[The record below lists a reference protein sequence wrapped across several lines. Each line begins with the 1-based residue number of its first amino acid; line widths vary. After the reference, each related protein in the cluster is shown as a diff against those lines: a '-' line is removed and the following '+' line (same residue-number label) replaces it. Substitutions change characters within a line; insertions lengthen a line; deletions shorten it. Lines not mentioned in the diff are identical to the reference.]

1 MPKETVLIVD
11 DQPEVLHS
19 IERLLK
25 KDWMVRLAANGKE
38 ALDILGKGG
47 IAVILSD
54 QRMPGMTGVEFLER
68 SMEIAPDSVR
78 MLITAYADV
87 QASIDAVNRGKIFY
101 YISKPWE
108 PDELVLIVRRA
119 VERFRIEDENRS
131 LTRRLVDA
139 NERLKNENLLL
150 QRNIEKDV
158 RFENLI
164 GHGPKMLAMFKLV
177 SKVVDAPTTVLLLG
191 ETGTGKEL
199 LARAIHYNSGR
210 RDRLFI
216 AQNCG
221 AFPDSLLESELFGHV
236 RGAFT
241 GAVRDKKGLFELAE
255 GGTVFLDEIA
265 DTSSAMQTRLLRV
278 VQEGEIR
285 PVGGTKTVKTD
296 ARIIAATNKPLE
308 DEVRTGR
315 FREDL
320 YYRLNVFPVTLPPLR
335 DRREDI
341 EDLAEHFVKKFSA
354 KLDKKIH
361 SVSPEVLRLLRTADF
376 PGNIRELENEIER
389 AVTLAEPGGVLKP
402 EHLSSRFRSA
412 EGPHRLSGKEAGTL
426 KAMVEALEKR
436 LIIDALSKAENN
448 ISKASSALGLSR
460 VGLYKKLARYKI
472 EVRES

>member
-25 KDWMVRLAANGKE
+25 KDWTVRLAANGKE